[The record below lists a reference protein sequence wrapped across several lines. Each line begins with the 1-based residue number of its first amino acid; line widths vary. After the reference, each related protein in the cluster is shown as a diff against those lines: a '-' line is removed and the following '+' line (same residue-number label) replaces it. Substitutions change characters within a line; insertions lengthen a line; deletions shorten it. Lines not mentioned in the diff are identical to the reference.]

1 MSLFISGNISPCETL
16 VPCHGGE
23 LGQEEE
29 EPSLQ
34 SFIAMTQESFG
45 RESICNPLH
54 SVSGWFILCFGVCCL
69 PCVSIMNDALQ

>member
-45 RESICNPLH
+45 RESIRNPLH
-54 SVSGWFILCFGVCCL
+54 SVSGWFISTMLWSLLF
-69 PCVSIMNDALQ
+69 ALRLNNE

>member
-45 RESICNPLH
+45 RESICNPF
-54 SVSGWFILCFGVCCL
+54 SVRLVHTMLWSLLF
-69 PCVSIMNDALQ
+69 ALRLNNE

>member
-29 EPSLQ
+29 HSLQ
-34 SFIAMTQESFG
+34 SFMAMTQESFG
-45 RESICNPLH
+45 RESIRNPLH
-54 SVSGWFILCFGVCCL
+54 SVSGWFI
-69 PCVSIMNDALQ
+69 I